1 MEKKLLLDDPKWVGG
16 VMLRQLMKFSNDHHY
31 GNQLICMCI
40 QCECICIYI
49 YIKILHMMHMMY
61 HGIYIYIYLF
71 INHVI

>member
-49 YIKILHMMHMMY
+49 YIYIYKDIAY
-61 HGIYIYIYLF
+61 DAYDVPWYIYIFLYL
-71 INHVI
+71 